1 MAALAEILAL
11 VITDTLAYST
21 GAPLPGE
28 GGLSMVSP
36 LPCLKNRRKE
46 P

>member
-21 GAPLPGE
+21 GAPLPG
-28 GGLSMVSP
+28 GGLPMVSP